1 MQKKD
6 IVILILLILPST
18 LLAQI
23 DTSTIVNEL
32 IFSDNFES
40 EKNNWIAEFE
50 KSSTSHLRADNG
62 KLDIN
67 TSAGAT
73 IWFRNKLSGNIMIT
87 YDATVIDSAGIN
99 DRVSDLNAFWMALD
113 PSNENMSIRDGKF
126 SSYDNLN
133 LYYAGVGGNDNTTTR
148 FRRYHY
154 TGEKPVIK
162 EYLDKDH
169 LLEGNKIYSIKIV
182 VVEGRTQFYLDNV
195 LYFDYKDDNSLA
207 EGYFAFRTTRSHQQ
221 IENFKIYRILKDKN

>member
-18 LLAQI
+18 LIAQI

-50 KSSTSHLRADNG
+50 KSSTSHLRADNR

-73 IWFRNKLSGNIMIT
+73 IWFRKKLSGNIMIT
-87 YDATVIDSAGIN
+87 YDATVIDSAGLN

-113 PSNENMSIRDGKF
+113 PSNENMFIRNGKF

-133 LYYAGVGGNDNTTTR
+133 LYYAGVGGNDNT
-148 FRRYHY
+148 
-154 TGEKPVIK
+154 IWIW
-162 EYLDKDH
+162 D
-169 LLEGNKIYSIKIV
+169 
-182 VVEGRTQFYLDNV
+182 V
-195 LYFDYKDDNSLA
+195 LTHECL
-207 EGYFAFRTTRSHQQ
+207 
-221 IENFKIYRILKDKN
+221 